1 MSRRS
6 KVCLLCCGLRL
17 KCTTSLEFGLFYQS
31 IYSYPFL
38 LYFYSRF
45 TSSDIKVQPITISLS
60 FCATNSTFFY
70 LSFFVF
76 LSSSQPLEE
85 EQKSASPKIV
95 PTTFRPDIK
104 PVTISHVDAPNPISV
119 QPPKPTTF
127 KPHFIIKESLPSTT
141 EKINP
146 APKFTHV
153 KSVTIISTS
162 PEEISIRP
170 LRINSVGPTHAP
182 PKAHKATT
190 VVKAVTPKGEKKAIV
205 INLSTTPF
213 PPSKSNFS
221 ISTQLPRTS
230 PKLSIKNSVLDLSPP
245 VPLLKSNPISPYD
258 PYSSLKSASTP
269 ITIPKSFPSNPIT
282 KVLSST
288 TTTTTDRNL
297 PALVS
302 PSNDLLQP
310 YEQKVL

>member
-1 MSRRS
+1 MH
-6 KVCLLCCGLRL
+6 KA
-17 KCTTSLEFGLFYQS
+17 SLEIGFNINQVSL
-31 IYSYPFL
+31 IPFL
-38 LYFYSRF
+38 LFLF
-45 TSSDIKVQPITISLS
+45 TSSHIKVLPITFSCP
-60 FCATNSTFFY
+60 FCAKNSALSIFHSFYFF
-70 LSFFVF
+70 
-76 LSSSQPLEE
+76 SSTSQPLEE
-85 EQKSASPKIV
+85 EQKKSSPKIV

-104 PVTISHVDAPNPISV
+104 PITVSLADAPKPISV

-127 KPHFIIKESLPSTT
+127 KPHLIIKESQPPST
-141 EKINP
+141 EKTIQ
-146 APKFTHV
+146 APKYTHV

-170 LRINSVGPTHAP
+170 QRINSVGPTHA

-205 INLSTTPF
+205 VNLSTTPF
-213 PPSKSNFS
+213 PPNKSNYS
-221 ISTQLPRTS
+221 VSTQLPRTS

-245 VPLLKSNPISPYD
+245 VPILKVIPASPFD
-258 PYSSLKSASTP
+258 PYSSLKSATPAPIPKAYPSTP
-269 ITIPKSFPSNPIT
+269 VP

-310 YEQKVL
+310 KEQKVL

>member
-1 MSRRS
+1 
-6 KVCLLCCGLRL
+6 VQQ
-17 KCTTSLEFGLFYQS
+17 FIPLF
-31 IYSYPFL
+31 
-38 LYFYSRF
+38 
-45 TSSDIKVQPITISLS
+45 LS
-60 FCATNSTFFY
+60 FI
-70 LSFFVF
+70 LFVF
-76 LSSSQPLEE
+76 SASQPLEE
-85 EQKSASPKIV
+85 EQKKSSPKIV

-104 PVTISHVDAPNPISV
+104 PITISFADAPKPISAQSV
-119 QPPKPTTF
+119 KPTTF
-127 KPHFIIKESLPSTT
+127 KPHLIIKESSLPSTT
-141 EKINP
+141 ERINQ
-146 APKFTHV
+146 APKFSHV

-182 PKAHKATT
+182 KAHKATT
-190 VVKAVTPKGEKKAIV
+190 VIKAVTPKGEKKAIV
-205 INLSTTPF
+205 VNLSTTPF
-213 PPSKSNFS
+213 PPIKSNFS

-245 VPLLKSNPISPYD
+245 VPVLKSIPAVPFD
-258 PYSSLKSASTP
+258 PYSSLKSSATPLPKAFPSTP
-269 ITIPKSFPSNPIT
+269 VT

-310 YEQKVL
+310 IEQKVL